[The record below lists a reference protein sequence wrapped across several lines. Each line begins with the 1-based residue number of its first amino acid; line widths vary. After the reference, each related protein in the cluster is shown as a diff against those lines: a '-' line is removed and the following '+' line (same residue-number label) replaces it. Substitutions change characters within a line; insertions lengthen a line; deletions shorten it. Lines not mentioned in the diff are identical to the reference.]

1 MSTPTPR
8 RHRVMRWLRWGYDG
22 PRPRERL
29 VILHLL
35 DPTPTDREVRSVAR
49 QAVQRAEAA
58 GLDVV
63 TEYDVRAMVFER
75 TAGPVTDEAVVR
87 VASELAR
94 RGWRLRPTVPVTEV
108 DDMVIETD
116 VEPPG
121 TSGEPWR
128 RSLHG

>member
-63 TEYDVRAMVFER
+63 TEYDVRALVFER
-75 TAGPVTDEAVVR
+75 TAGPVT
-87 VASELAR
+87 
-94 RGWRLRPTVPVTEV
+94 EV
-108 DDMVIETD
+108 GDMVMETG

-121 TSGEPWR
+121 TPGEQWR
-128 RSLHG
+128 RTLHG